1 MDEVLLSIAIDG
13 PAGAGKSTVAK
24 KIAKK
29 LNLEYID
36 TGAMYRA
43 FTLKVLENG
52 LDPKNEDEVLSLLES
67 TNIIFSN
74 NHVYLDGKIV
84 DEEIRNDSINKNV
97 SYVSSYSKVRKKM
110 VELQQEM
117 AKNNN
122 VIMDGRDIGTV
133 VLPNATYK
141 FFITAQP
148 EERGK
153 RRHKELIEKGETDV
167 VLSDII
173 DDINRRDKIDSSREE
188 SPLTIPDDAI
198 VIDSTNLTI
207 DEVVDLILELIKGV
221 NKIVL

>member
-1 MDEVLLSIAIDG
+1 MDKTLISFAIDG

-43 FTLKVLENG
+43 FTLKVLENE
-52 LDPKNEDEVLSLLES
+52 LDPKNENEVLSLLEN
-67 TNIIFSN
+67 TEIIFSN
-74 NHVYLDGKIV
+74 NHIYLDGKIV
-84 DEEIRNDSINKNV
+84 DEEIRNNSVSKNV
-97 SYVSSYSKVRKKM
+97 SYVSSYSEVRKKM

-117 AKNNN
+117 AKKNN

-133 VLPNATYK
+133 VLPNASYK

-153 RRHKELIEKGETDV
+153 RRYMELIENGETDII
-167 VLSDII
+167 LTDII
-173 DDINRRDKIDSSREE
+173 DDINKRDKIDSTRKE
-188 SPLTIPDDAI
+188 SPLKIPDDAI
-198 VIDSTNLTI
+198 VIDSTNLTV
-207 DEVVDLILELIKGV
+207 DEVVDLIIELIKGV

>member
-1 MDEVLLSIAIDG
+1 MDKSLISIAIDG

-43 FTLKVLENG
+43 LTLKVLENG
-52 LDPKNEDEVLSLLES
+52 LDPKNENEVLSLLENTEIS
-67 TNIIFSN
+67 FLN
-74 NHVYLDGKIV
+74 NHIYLDGKIV
-84 DEEIRNDSINKNV
+84 DEEIRNNSVNKNV
-97 SYVSSYSKVRKKM
+97 SYVSSYSEVRKKM

-117 AKNNN
+117 AKKSN

-133 VLPNATYK
+133 VLPNASFK
-141 FFITAQP
+141 FFITAKP

-153 RRHKELIEKGETDV
+153 RRYLELKDKGETDI
-167 VLSDII
+167 LLTDII
-173 DDINRRDKIDSSREE
+173 DDINKRDKIDSTRIE
-188 SPLTIPDDAI
+188 SPLRIPDDAI
-198 VIDSTNLTI
+198 VIDSTNLTV
-207 DEVVDLILELIKGV
+207 DEVVDLIIELIKGV

>member
-1 MDEVLLSIAIDG
+1 MDKTLLSIAIDG

-52 LDPKNEDEVLSLLES
+52 LDPKNENEVLSLLEN
-67 TNIIFSN
+67 TEIIFLN
-74 NHVYLDGKIV
+74 NHIYLDGKIV
-84 DEEIRNDSINKNV
+84 DEEIRNNSVSKNV
-97 SYVSSYSKVRKKM
+97 SYVSSYSEVRKKM

-117 AKNNN
+117 AKKNN

-133 VLPNATYK
+133 VLPNASYK
-141 FFITAQP
+141 FFITAHP

-153 RRHKELIEKGETDV
+153 RRYMELIENGETDII
-167 VLSDII
+167 LTDII
-173 DDINRRDKIDSSREE
+173 DDINKRDKIDSTRKE
-188 SPLTIPDDAI
+188 SPLRIPDDAI
-198 VIDSTNLTI
+198 VIDSTNLTV
-207 DEVVDLILELIKGV
+207 DEVVDLIIELIKGV

>member
-67 TNIIFSN
+67 TNISFSN

-84 DEEIRNDSINKNV
+84 DEEIRNDYINKNV

-198 VIDSTNLTI
+198 VIDSTNLTV

>member
-153 RRHKELIEKGETDV
+153 RRYKELIEKGETDV

-198 VIDSTNLTI
+198 VIDSTNLTV

>member
-1 MDEVLLSIAIDG
+1 MDKTLLSIAIDG

-52 LDPKNEDEVLSLLES
+52 LDPKNENEVLSLLEN
-67 TNIIFSN
+67 TEIIFLN
-74 NHVYLDGKIV
+74 NHIYLDGKIV
-84 DEEIRNDSINKNV
+84 DEEIRNNSVSKNV
-97 SYVSSYSKVRKKM
+97 SYVSSYSEVRKKM

-117 AKNNN
+117 AKKNN

-133 VLPNATYK
+133 VLPNASYK

-153 RRHKELIEKGETDV
+153 RRYMELIEKGETDII
-167 VLSDII
+167 LADII
-173 DDINRRDKIDSSREE
+173 DDINKRDKIDSTRKE
-188 SPLTIPDDAI
+188 SPLRIPDDAI
-198 VIDSTNLTI
+198 VIDSTNLTV
-207 DEVVDLILELIKGV
+207 DEVVDLIIELIKGV

>member
-1 MDEVLLSIAIDG
+1 MDKTLLSIAIDG

-52 LDPKNEDEVLSLLES
+52 LDPKNENEVLSLLEN
-67 TNIIFSN
+67 TEIFFLN
-74 NHVYLDGKIV
+74 NHIYLDGKIV
-84 DEEIRNDSINKNV
+84 DEEIRNNSVSNNV
-97 SYVSSYSKVRKKM
+97 SYVSSYSEVRKKM

-117 AKNNN
+117 AKKNN

-133 VLPNATYK
+133 VLPNASYK
-141 FFITAQP
+141 FFITARP

-153 RRHKELIEKGETDV
+153 RRYMELIEKGETDII
-167 VLSDII
+167 LADII
-173 DDINRRDKIDSSREE
+173 DDINKRDKIDSTRKE
-188 SPLTIPDDAI
+188 SPLRIPDDAI
-198 VIDSTNLTI
+198 VIDSTNLTV
-207 DEVVDLILELIKGV
+207 DEVVDLIIELIKGV

>member
-153 RRHKELIEKGETDV
+153 RRHKELIEKGEADV

>member
-1 MDEVLLSIAIDG
+1 MDKSLISIAIDG

-43 FTLKVLENG
+43 LTLKVLENG
-52 LDPKNEDEVLSLLES
+52 LDPKNEDEVLSLLENTEIS
-67 TNIIFSN
+67 FLN
-74 NHVYLDGKIV
+74 NHIYLDGKIV
-84 DEEIRNDSINKNV
+84 DEEIRNNSVNKNV
-97 SYVSSYSKVRKKM
+97 SYVSSYSEVRKKM

-117 AKNNN
+117 AKKSN

-133 VLPNATYK
+133 VLPNASFK
-141 FFITAQP
+141 FFITAKP

-153 RRHKELIEKGETDV
+153 RRYLELKDKGETDI
-167 VLSDII
+167 LLTDII
-173 DDINRRDKIDSSREE
+173 DDINKRDKIDSTRIE
-188 SPLTIPDDAI
+188 SPLRIPDDAI
-198 VIDSTNLTI
+198 VIDSTNLTV
-207 DEVVDLILELIKGV
+207 DEVVDLIIELIKGV

>member
-67 TNIIFSN
+67 TNISFSN

-84 DEEIRNDSINKNV
+84 DEEIRNDYINKNV

-153 RRHKELIEKGETDV
+153 RRYKELIEKGETDV
-167 VLSDII
+167 VLSEII

-198 VIDSTNLTI
+198 VIDSTNLTV

>member
-1 MDEVLLSIAIDG
+1 MDKSLISIAIDG

-43 FTLKVLENG
+43 LTLKVLENG
-52 LDPKNEDEVLSLLES
+52 LDPKNEDDVLSLLENTEIS
-67 TNIIFSN
+67 FLN
-74 NHVYLDGKIV
+74 NHIYLDGKIV
-84 DEEIRNDSINKNV
+84 DEEIRNNSVNKNV
-97 SYVSSYSKVRKKM
+97 SYVSSYSEVRKKM

-117 AKNNN
+117 AKKSN

-133 VLPNATYK
+133 VLPNASFK
-141 FFITAQP
+141 FFITAKP

-153 RRHKELIEKGETDV
+153 RRYLELKDKGETDI
-167 VLSDII
+167 LLTDII
-173 DDINRRDKIDSSREE
+173 DDINKRDKIDSTRIE
-188 SPLTIPDDAI
+188 SPLRIPDDAI
-198 VIDSTNLTI
+198 VIDSTNLTV
-207 DEVVDLILELIKGV
+207 DEVVDLIIELIKGV

>member
-1 MDEVLLSIAIDG
+1 MDKTLISIAIDG

-52 LDPKNEDEVLSLLES
+52 LDPKNENEVLSLLEN
-67 TNIIFSN
+67 TEIIFLN
-74 NHVYLDGKIV
+74 NHIYLDGKIV
-84 DEEIRNDSINKNV
+84 DEEIRNNSVSKNV
-97 SYVSSYSKVRKKM
+97 SYVSSYSEVRKKM

-117 AKNNN
+117 AKKNN

-133 VLPNATYK
+133 VLPNASYK
-141 FFITAQP
+141 FFITARP

-153 RRHKELIEKGETDV
+153 RRYMELIEKGETDII
-167 VLSDII
+167 LTDII
-173 DDINRRDKIDSSREE
+173 DDINKRDKIDSTRKE
-188 SPLTIPDDAI
+188 SPLRIPDDAI
-198 VIDSTNLTI
+198 VIDSTNLTV
-207 DEVVDLILELIKGV
+207 DEVVDLIIELIKGV

>member
-67 TNIIFSN
+67 TNISFLN

-84 DEEIRNDSINKNV
+84 DEEIRNDYINKNV

-153 RRHKELIEKGETDV
+153 RRYKELIEKGETDV
-167 VLSDII
+167 VLSEII
-173 DDINRRDKIDSSREE
+173 DDINKRDKIDSSREE

>member
-67 TNIIFSN
+67 TNISFSN

-84 DEEIRNDSINKNV
+84 DEEIRNDYINKNV

-153 RRHKELIEKGETDV
+153 RRYKELIEKGETDV

-198 VIDSTNLTI
+198 VIDSTNLTV